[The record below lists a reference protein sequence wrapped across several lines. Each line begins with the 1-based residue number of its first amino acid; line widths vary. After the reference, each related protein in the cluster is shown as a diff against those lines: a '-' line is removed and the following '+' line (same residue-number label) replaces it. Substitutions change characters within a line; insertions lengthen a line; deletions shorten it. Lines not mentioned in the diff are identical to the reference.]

1 MRPTSPTSSATF
13 VEHSSPAYR
22 ASPKAKRKSQ
32 SLCRSRSPLGNYSL
46 HSPRGN
52 YTLRSPKGSCSSFN
66 SALFDSESEGHD
78 IPIASFV
85 SLAPEILGDTNMPP
99 EDLKVAVA
107 AQYATCEKLRHLIM
121 TRIWQVEEASRW
133 TSFLNQ
139 SINKLKK
146 EHEAAEDGLRLWIE
160 NAQKECTEVSEP
172 SSSVTTNLLKA
183 KESLKFVQGKY
194 NDMEG
199 LLIAH
204 GVTDTDLIMAN
215 DGGEDSESGRD

>member
-13 VEHSSPAYR
+13 VEHSSPVYR
-22 ASPKAKRKSQ
+22 ASPKAKCRSR
-32 SLCRSRSPLGNYSL
+32 SLHRSRSPLGNYSL
-46 HSPRGN
+46 HSPWGS

-85 SLAPEILGDTNMPP
+85 SLAPEILGDTNIPP

-107 AQYATCEKLRHLIM
+107 AQYATCKKLCHLIM

-146 EHEAAEDGLRLWIE
+146 EHEAAEDGL
-160 NAQKECTEVSEP
+160 
-172 SSSVTTNLLKA
+172 
-183 KESLKFVQGKY
+183 
-194 NDMEG
+194 
-199 LLIAH
+199 
-204 GVTDTDLIMAN
+204 
-215 DGGEDSESGRD
+215 